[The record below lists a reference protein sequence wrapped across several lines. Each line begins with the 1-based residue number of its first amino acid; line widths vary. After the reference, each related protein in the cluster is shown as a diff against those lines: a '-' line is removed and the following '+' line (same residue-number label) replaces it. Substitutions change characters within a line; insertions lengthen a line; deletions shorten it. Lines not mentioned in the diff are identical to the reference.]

1 MIRTSLHTTINIL
14 GKCSRPYAPYQHGYS
29 VLRSLY
35 STRGITPLKRSPIP
49 LRREFK
55 QPTCLLATTTYSP
68 PLSRG
73 LPQKESSSNRN
84 RHRFLSIKALSSS
97 SSSFPTSQTPPESL
111 NSLLRLKAE
120 LQSRVDDAVKVA
132 DLSSLKTQLASL
144 EKDAGAETLWDDR
157 AAAQALLQRVNIV
170 RDEIQALD
178 TLQNR
183 VDDLALAVEL
193 LELESSDAAAAE
205 ASSIAAVL
213 ESELA
218 TWELRRLLGGPYDPN
233 GAVLTIQAGAGGTD
247 AQDWAMMMERMFLR
261 WAESQGYKTRI
272 TDRAEGEE
280 AGIKSVEIQI
290 EGRYAYGYLKGEKG
304 THRLVRLSPFNSKA
318 ARQTSFA
325 AVEVMPLLDDDA
337 YDPSSVDIPDVDLE
351 ITTMRSGGSGG
362 QNVNKVETAVRIKHV
377 PTGLTVRCQEERSQ
391 AQNKAR
397 ALALLKAR
405 LLVVVQEQAAAE
417 VAAIRG
423 DVIKAEWGQQVRNY
437 VFHPY
442 KMVKD
447 VRTGYETSDVNGVM
461 DGGLDPFIQSYL
473 RWKGALVAR
482 EQQQKQKQ

>member
-1 MIRTSLHTTINIL
+1 MIRTSLRTTIIL
-14 GKCSRPYAPYQHGYS
+14 LGRCTRLNTSQS
-29 VLRSLY
+29 LLRSQY
-35 STRGITPLKRSPIP
+35 STRTIASLAKPVALGREPCLVAATFPRTAAAGGPLARIGTSRRTTTLLLP
-49 LRREFK
+49 LR
-55 QPTCLLATTTYSP
+55 
-68 PLSRG
+68 
-73 LPQKESSSNRN
+73 
-84 RHRFLSIKALSSS
+84 ALSSS
-97 SSSFPTSQTPPESL
+97 QDSSQTPAESL
-111 NSLLRLKAE
+111 NFLRRQTTE
-120 LQSRVDDAVKVA
+120 LHSRLQEAVQVA
-132 DLSSLKTQLASL
+132 DLSGLRTQLTSL
-144 EKDAGAETLWDDR
+144 EKDAGSETLWDDR
-157 AAAQALLQRVNIV
+157 AAAQALLQRVNAV
-170 RDEIQALD
+170 RDEIQALES
-178 TLQNR
+178 LQNKA
-183 VDDLALAVEL
+183 DDLALAVEL
-193 LELESSDAAAAE
+193 LELEASEAAASE
-205 ASSIAAVL
+205 ASGIAAAL

-218 TWELRRLLGGPYDPN
+218 TWELRRLLGGPYDAH

-261 WAESQGYKTRI
+261 WAESQGYKTKI

-337 YDPSSVDIPDVDLE
+337 YDPGSVDIPESDLE
-351 ITTMRSGGSGG
+351 ITTMRSGGAGG

-405 LLVVVQEQAAAE
+405 LLVVAQEQAAAE
-417 VAAIRG
+417 IAAIRG
-423 DVIKAEWGQQVRNY
+423 DIIKAEWGQQVRNY

-442 KMVKD
+442 KLVKD
-447 VRTGYETSDVNGVM
+447 VRTGYETSDVNAVM
-461 DGGLDPFIQSYL
+461 DGGLEAFIQSYL
-473 RWKGALVAR
+473 RWKGAADSR
-482 EQQQKQKQ
+482 QQQK